1 MSSSPFVSLFERED
15 VADEKGLNTKAGFD
29 VKVADEISKITGHK
43 FITAPNKVCLL
54 F

>member
-1 MSSSPFVSLFERED
+1 VVERED

-43 FITAPNKVCLL
+43 FITAPNKVCPPYVR
-54 F
+54 